1 MITKR
6 MNHNECPIVMKSK
19 TNSELRFIIADCDE
33 VIRLQSDFNPN
44 IGYYMDERHYAAMEL
59 ANRQRKFWKVKR

>member
-19 TNSELRFIIADCDE
+19 TDSELRYIIEDCKE

-44 IGYYMDERHYAAMEL
+44 IGFYEDEIHYAAMEL
-59 ANRQRKFWKVKR
+59 TRRQRKFWKKG